1 MDENKNENNTQKFK
15 AIPVTGS
22 TSYDK
27 TTKTK
32 SGFGKRK

>member
-27 TTKTK
+27 NNKD
-32 SGFGKRK
+32 

>member
-22 TSYDK
+22 TK
-27 TTKTK
+27 QQRLNLVLEKA
-32 SGFGKRK
+32 